1 MTKQDL
7 IDLLVF
13 LVAIVPAS
21 LFIHAVHVLFQEGN
35 ALEKAG
41 EWITNRL
48 GEYWSKPIINC
59 PTCMASFWGTICF
72 ASIDY
77 VFGVHLPWRQFIPYI
92 MCLCGLN
99 MIIGKFTTKERI
111 IVDE

>member
-1 MTKQDL
+1 MTTFL
-7 IDLLVF
+7 IS
-13 LVAIVPAS
+13 IIPAC

-41 EWITNRL
+41 VWITNKL
-48 GEYWSKPIINC
+48 GEYWAKPIINC
-59 PTCMASFWGTICF
+59 PTCMASFWGLFWFFI
-72 ASIDY
+72 A
-77 VFGVHLPWRQFIPYI
+77 LPLKFDVSHHWTLFPEYLL
-92 MCLCGLN
+92 CLCGLN